1 MTRQKERLYRVIIA
15 GATPEGIAAAN
26 KLGELGIPVTLI
38 DGDPDLDRKLAS
50 DEYRLPSGLS
60 FNHAHRPGLIRIM
73 RNSAI
78 RTLLPARITSI
89 KHTPQGFSVRIDQE
103 QTFIDPDRCVL
114 CGKCAAVCPVET
126 PDTGKALR
134 FYART
139 SLPGR
144 PYIDKRK
151 QPLCQESCPLG
162 VNAQGY
168 IALAAQ
174 GKFDEALALIRRDNV
189 LPGICGRVCTHPCE
203 DACRRGSVDDPV
215 SIRAI
220 KRFLADYEGADAARQ
235 KAAGE
240 AMTAKCEPTRPE
252 KIAVIGSGPAGIAAA
267 ADLARKGYG
276 VTVFE
281 KERALGGLL
290 RYGIG
295 MHRLPPVIL
304 DREIGLIERM
314 GVTFITDHKV
324 DLAADLD
331 RMTAEYHGV
340 ILGTGTWHDRRM
352 GVAGEDLDGVEG
364 CLAFLARRH
373 WENLTHLP
381 ERVAV
386 VGDGNA
392 AFDLARTLVRMG
404 AKVSIVSWFAAN
416 QIPADPDEVREA
428 LEEGVTIIDAT
439 QVIAFQG
446 ENENKNFKSLECLRT
461 QPGLPDQR
469 GVAWPVVVEGQ
480 QPFSLAF
487 DRAFVAIGQV
497 GGFTSKSFGGR
508 LAVSERGFLETD
520 AQMRTSHLRIY
531 AAGDAVS
538 GPSSVVKAMASGRAV
553 AQTIHNDLTG
563 IVANHNTASRPLTKD
578 FRCIPEDLPKQQR
591 VAMPERRA
599 DLRKIDFQEVALGLN
614 PLQMATEASRCLQ
627 CGVCS
632 ECLQCVA
639 ACGALKAI
647 DHFQEKEEIVEQCG
661 AVIVAD
667 PTIAP
672 NIKGDDIIRAYGPN
686 TARPDVNDMIVR
698 GFDAAA
704 RAMLLLGGAS
714 RKTKGHGLAFSIPDA
729 GLSPEIRIGVFVC
742 RCNDSF
748 GWLDAMTDTL
758 EQLAAADPTIVHI
771 EAMPAACVKEG
782 SSAIVRAVREKA
794 ITRIVLASCVC
805 CPLNFVCS
813 SCTDQRSRLK
823 SALFHGTGI
832 SRSMVET
839 CNLRGEILRLVVD
852 NPDLALQRFKGLLQR
867 SIKRTLNL
875 QPMHAVDRNYNF
887 AAAVIGNSQ
896 ATISSAL
903 TLADSDHEVF
913 RFGTAEQPL
922 KDQIDHANIHNFPD
936 WNVKGISGTLGDFQI
951 LIESD
956 DRQQV
961 LRAGTVILGE
971 KARRRIAYTHQ
982 EGLPSCTVESL
993 VQQRGVSG
1001 IPFAYP
1007 CATSVPGLFLAEPP
1021 AINVSKLKKGT
1032 AAAVMVAAAMPR
1044 GPRQSKGFTAAIDEK
1059 LCRGCGRCA
1068 NVCLYHAV
1076 TLQPNGVNGWH
1087 AHIDEGL
1094 CKGCGNCIS
1103 VCPTSAADSPFRS
1116 RVYLEQ
1122 ALEELL
1128 TRESVHE

>member
-1 MTRQKERLYRVIIA
+1 MTRQKERLYRVVVA
-15 GATPEGIAAAN
+15 GATPEGIAATN

-38 DGDPDLDRKLAS
+38 DGDPDLDRKLAAE
-50 DEYRLPSGLS
+50 EYRLPSGLT
-60 FNHAHRPGLIRIM
+60 FNYAHRPGLIRIM

-89 KHTPQGFSVRIDQE
+89 KHTAQGFSVRIDPE
-103 QTFIDPDRCVL
+103 QTFIDSDRCTL
-114 CGKCAAVCPVET
+114 CGKCVAACPVET
-126 PDTGKALR
+126 PDHGKALSI
-134 FYART
+134 YART

-168 IALAAQ
+168 IALAGQ
-174 GKFDEALALIRRDNV
+174 GKYEEALALIRRDNV
-189 LPGICGRVCTHPCE
+189 LPGICGRICTHPCE

-220 KRFLADYEGADAARQ
+220 KRFLADYECADTARQ
-235 KAAGE
+235 QGAIHLTVAEIAA
-240 AMTAKCEPTRPE
+240 ARPE

-281 KERALGGLL
+281 KERELGGVL

-295 MHRLPPVIL
+295 MHRLPRAIL
-304 DREIGLIERM
+304 DREIDLIKEM
-314 GVTFITDHKV
+314 GVNFVAGHPI
-324 DLAADLD
+324 DLTADLD
-331 RMTAEYHGV
+331 RLTSEYQGV
-340 ILGTGTWHDRRM
+340 VIGTGTWHDRKM
-352 GVAGEDLDGVEG
+352 GVDGEGLEGVEG

-373 WENLTHLP
+373 WDNLTTLAAK
-381 ERVAV
+381 VAV

-392 AFDLARTLVRMG
+392 AFDLARTLARMG
-404 AKVSIVSWFAAN
+404 AAVSIISWFDADH
-416 QIPADPDEVREA
+416 IPADADEVREA
-428 LEEGVTIIDAT
+428 QEEGVALVDAT
-439 QVIAFQG
+439 QVVAFRG
-446 ENENKNFKSLECLRT
+446 EDGRFDHLECMRT
-461 QPGLPDQR
+461 VPGTPDGR
-469 GVAWPVVVEGQ
+469 GIVWPVIAEGQ
-480 QPFSLAF
+480 QPFPLAF

-497 GGFTSKSFGGR
+497 GGFNKDSFGGR
-508 LAVSERGFLETD
+508 LAVSDRGFIETD
-520 AQMRTSHLRIY
+520 EQMHTSHPRVY
-531 AAGDAVS
+531 AAGDVVS
-538 GPSSVVKAMASGRAV
+538 GPSSVVKAMASGRKV
-553 AQTIHNDLTG
+553 ARTIHFDLAG
-563 IVANHNTASRPLTKD
+563 IAEKTPVSRPVDKD
-578 FRCIPEDLPKQQR
+578 FCSIPEALPR
-591 VAMPERRA
+591 EPRTAMPERPA
-599 DLRKIDFQEVALGLN
+599 AERKEDFGEVALGFN
-614 PLQMATEASRCLQ
+614 IFQVKAEVNRCLQ

-672 NIKGDDIIRAYGPN
+672 NIKGDDIIRAYGPKA
-686 TARPDVNDMIVR
+686 ARPDVNDMVVR

-704 RAMLLLGGAS
+704 RAMLLLGGAA
-714 RKTKGHGLAFSIPDA
+714 RKPKGYGLAFSIPDVA
-729 GLSPEIRIGVFVC
+729 LSPEIRIGVFVC

-748 GWLDAMTDTL
+748 GWLDGMTDYL
-758 EQLAAADPTIVHI
+758 DQLALSNPQIVHV
-771 EAMPAACVKEG
+771 ESLPSACVKEG
-782 SSAIVRAVREKA
+782 SSAIVRVVREKA

-813 SCTDQRSRLK
+813 ACTDQRSRLK
-823 SALFHGTGI
+823 NNLFHGTGI

-839 CNLRGEILRLVVD
+839 CNLRGEILRLVAAK
-852 NPDLALQRFKGLLQR
+852 PELALQRFKGLLQR
-867 SIKRTLNL
+867 SVKRTLTL
-875 QPMHAVDRNYNF
+875 RPMHAVDRNYNF

-896 ATISSAL
+896 ATLCSAQ

-913 RFGTAEQPL
+913 RFGTVEQPL
-922 KDQIDHANIHNFPD
+922 KDQLEHANIHNFPD
-936 WNVKGISGTLGDFQI
+936 WNVIGISGTIGDFQI

-956 DRQQV
+956 GHRQV

-982 EGLPSCTVESL
+982 EELPSYTVEP
-993 VQQRGVSG
+993 VIQQKGVIG

-1032 AAAVMVAAAMPR
+1032 AAAMMVAAAMPR
-1044 GPRQSKGFTAAIDEK
+1044 GPRQSKGFTVAIDEK
-1059 LCRGCGRCA
+1059 MCRGCGRCA
-1068 NVCLYHAV
+1068 NVCPYHAV
-1076 TLQPNGVNGWH
+1076 ILKANGVNGWH
-1087 AHIDEGL
+1087 ANVDEAL

-1103 VCPTSAADSPFRS
+1103 VCPTGAADSPYRN
-1116 RVYLEQ
+1116 RAYLEQ

-1128 TRESVHE
+1128 SRDSVYE